1 MIYHTFNP
9 TILKLGFLEI
19 RWYSLFYIIG
29 LTIAYFMILYL
40 SKNKKIKL
48 SKDDVMDF
56 VVYIAIGILIG
67 GRLIY
72 FIFYNPMTLISSPL
86 EFFKLW
92 HGGMSFHGGL
102 IGTVIAGY
110 IFCKIKKIN
119 FWLMADLA
127 VVPLG
132 LALALGRIGN
142 FINGELYGRVWNG
155 SLCINYTKNEHL
167 NNLPE
172 LCRYPS
178 QLIESA
184 KNLIIFSVIWIIK
197 DKKHP
202 QGFLFWTFV
211 TLYGLFR
218 FFIEFIRQPD
228 PQLGLFLGYLTM
240 GQILCSVMIITGTI
254 MIIKLKIKFRKI

>member
-1 MIYHTFNP
+1 MYYHTFNP

-40 SKNKKIKL
+40 SKKKKIKL
-48 SKDDVMDF
+48 SKDDIMDF
-56 VVYIAIGILIG
+56 IVYVAIGVLIG

-72 FIFYNPMTLISSPL
+72 FIFYNPMILISDPL

-102 IGTVIAGY
+102 LGTIIAGY
-110 IFCKIKKIN
+110 IFCKLKKIN
-119 FWLMADLA
+119 FWLMADLT
-127 VVPLG
+127 VVPIG
-132 LALALGRIGN
+132 LALCLGRIGN
-142 FINGELYGRVWNG
+142 FINGELYGRVYNG
-155 SLCINYTKNEHL
+155 PFCINYTKNEHL

-184 KNLIIFSVIWIIK
+184 KNLIIFTIIWTIK
-197 DKKHP
+197 DKKYPH
-202 QGFLFWTFV
+202 GFLFWTFV
-211 TLYGLFR
+211 TLYGTFR

-228 PQLGLFLGYLTM
+228 SQLGLFLGYFTM
-240 GQILCSVMIITGTI
+240 GQILCSVMTIIGLI
-254 MIIKLKIKFRKI
+254 MLIRLKFINRNI